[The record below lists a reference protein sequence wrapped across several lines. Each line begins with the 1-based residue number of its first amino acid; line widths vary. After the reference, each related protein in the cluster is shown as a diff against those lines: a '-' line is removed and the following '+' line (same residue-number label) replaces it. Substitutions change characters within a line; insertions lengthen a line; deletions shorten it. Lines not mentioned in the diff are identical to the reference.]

1 MYALQPLLEQPLVE
15 HPLVYALQPL
25 VEHPLQVYALQLV
38 EQPLVEALQLV
49 EPSLALQLVEPSLA
63 LQLVEQPLV
72 QALQVQTPM
81 QHIPDASFRSSAYD
95 HNPCHTKCTK
105 AALFHLVPALL
116 GHVAEHTAMPTLPA
130 TT

>member
-81 QHIPDASFRSSAYD
+81 QDIPDAAFHSSGYD
-95 HNPCHTKCTK
+95 HNLCHTKCTK
-105 AALFHLVPALL
+105 AALFHLGPSLL

>member
-1 MYALQPLLEQPLVE
+1 M
-15 HPLVYALQPL
+15 
-25 VEHPLQVYALQLV
+25 
-38 EQPLVEALQLV
+38 EALQLV
-49 EPSLALQLVEPSLA
+49 EPSLALQLVEPSLALQLVKPPLA

-81 QHIPDASFRSSAYD
+81 QHIPDASFHSSAYD

-105 AALFHLVPALL
+105 AALFHLLPELL